1 MRLSSLVYTF
11 FCKKAKISF
20 AALPTTRATPRRG
33 RTFAAR
39 QIRVC
44 ASLALNSTPHSAK
57 KLRADERNVLSVRLA
72 PQRPCGKNRAPLSGR
87 ARSKP
92 ALFSVVY
99 RNMATIKKMINA
111 SIITAKITPHTT
123 DRRNIVLFSPS
134 EPG

>member
-1 MRLSSLVYTF
+1 MRLF
-11 FCKKAKISF
+11 GFDRNAAFRKKNRS
-20 AALPTTRATPRRG
+20 PM
-33 RTFAAR
+33 
-39 QIRVC
+39 
-44 ASLALNSTPHSAK
+44 SAM
-57 KLRADERNVLSVRLA
+57 LS
-72 PQRPCGKNRAPLSGR
+72 PCGKNRAPLSGR

>member
-1 MRLSSLVYTF
+1 MRLFGFDSNAAF
-11 FCKKAKISF
+11 F
-20 AALPTTRATPRRG
+20 
-33 RTFAAR
+33 
-39 QIRVC
+39 
-44 ASLALNSTPHSAK
+44 K
-57 KLRADERNVLSVRLA
+57 KLRADERNALSVRLA
-72 PQRPCGKNRAPLSGR
+72 RSAMRQNRAPLSGR

>member
-11 FCKKAKISF
+11 FAKKRKF
-20 AALPTTRATPRRG
+20 LLRRCRTRAQRS
-33 RTFAAR
+33 AAAELLR
-39 QIRVC
+39 QGDFSR
-44 ASLALNSTPHSAK
+44 LRLFGFELNAAFFK
-57 KLRADERNVLSVRLA
+57 KSRAAERNVHSVRIA
-72 PQRPCGKNRAPLSGR
+72 PQRPCGKKRAPLSGR

>member
-1 MRLSSLVYTF
+1 MRLFGFDRNAAFFKNRAPMSAMSSP
-11 FCKKAKISF
+11 SG
-20 AALPTTRATPRRG
+20 LPRSARA
-33 RTFAAR
+33 
-39 QIRVC
+39 
-44 ASLALNSTPHSAK
+44 AK
-57 KLRADERNVLSVRLA
+57 K
-72 PQRPCGKNRAPLSGR
+72 RAPLSGR

-99 RNMATIKKMINA
+99 RNIATITKMINA